1 LKKQE
6 FLSKEWLPLA
16 DRILVSKIKLSQDF
30 IINTVKRALN
40 EDLYPY
46 GDITS
51 DLIKNNKII
60 KFKLLSNQNAII
72 GGLLFAKHTFALVD
86 NKIKFVIKKK
96 DGFHIKKGSLI
107 ATIKGKAK
115 SILIAERVALNFLS
129 HISGI
134 ATKTNQ
140 FVKLAGKKSKI
151 CCTRKTIPNLR
162 VIQKYA
168 VKLGGGTNHRF
179 NLSDEYL
186 IKDNHIASS
195 DIRSLVSLAVKN
207 KKGRK
212 ITVEVDN
219 LKQLKA
225 IMGLKFNTVLFDNM
239 SIKNLKAGVN
249 IAKKYYETEASGNIN
264 LKTVK
269 AVSRTGVDRI
279 SIGSITH
286 SIPAID
292 LKLEI

>member
-1 LKKQE
+1 M
-6 FLSKEWLPLA
+6 
-16 DRILVSKIKLSQDF
+16 SKIKLSENF
-30 IINTVKRALN
+30 IKNTVKLALN
-40 EDLYPY
+40 EDLYPS

-51 DLIKNNKII
+51 NLIKSNKVI
-60 KFKLLSNQNAII
+60 KVKLISNENAVI
-72 GGLLFAKHTFALVD
+72 GGLRFAKYAFSLID
-86 NKIKFVIKKK
+86 NKIKFIVKKK
-96 DGFHIKKGSLI
+96 DGSFVKKNSLI
-107 ATIKGKAK
+107 ANIKGKARN
-115 SILIAERVALNFLS
+115 ILIAERVALNFLS

-140 FVKLAGKKSKI
+140 FVRLAGKKCKI

-179 NLSDEYL
+179 NLSDEFL

-195 DIRSLVSLAVKN
+195 DLRELVSSAIKN
-207 KKGRK
+207 KKGKK

-219 LKQLKA
+219 LKQLKK

-239 SIKNLKAGVN
+239 SIKNLEAGIKLAN
-249 IAKKYYETEASGNIN
+249 KYYETEASGNIN

-269 AVSRTGVDRI
+269 TVAATGVDRI

-286 SIPAID
+286 SALAID

>member
-1 LKKQE
+1 M
-6 FLSKEWLPLA
+6 
-16 DRILVSKIKLSQDF
+16 SKIKLSNNF
-30 IINTVKRALN
+30 IKNTVKLALN
-40 EDLYPY
+40 EDLYPS

-51 DLIKNNKII
+51 GLINSDKVQKV
-60 KFKLLSNQNAII
+60 KLISNQKAII
-72 GGLLFAKHTFALVD
+72 GGLAFAKQTFSLID
-86 NKIKFVIKKK
+86 NKIKFTVKKK
-96 DGFHIKKGSLI
+96 DGSLVKKNDLI
-107 ATIKGKAK
+107 AVIQGKVQN
-115 SILIAERVALNFLS
+115 ILIGERVALNFLT

-168 VKLGGGTNHRF
+168 VKLGGGINHRF

-195 DIRSLVSLAVKN
+195 NIRSLVSLAIKN
-207 KKGRK
+207 KKGKK

-219 LKQLKA
+219 LKQLKK
-225 IMGLKFNTVLFDNM
+225 IIGMKFNTILFDNM
-239 SIKNLKAGVN
+239 SIKNLKAG
-249 IAKKYYETEASGNIN
+249 IKLARKHYKTEASGNVS
-264 LKTVK
+264 LKSIK
-269 AVSRTGVDRI
+269 AIAATGVDRI
-279 SIGSITH
+279 SVGIITH
-286 SIPAID
+286 SAPAVD

>member
-1 LKKQE
+1 
-6 FLSKEWLPLA
+6 
-16 DRILVSKIKLSQDF
+16 VSKIKLSKVF
-30 IINTVKRALN
+30 IRNTVKLALN
-40 EDLYPY
+40 EDLYPS

-51 DLIKNNKII
+51 SLVKNYKII
-60 KFKLLSNQNAII
+60 TVKLLSNQNGII
-72 GGLLFAKHTFALVD
+72 GGLLFAKQAFALID
-86 NKIKFVIKKK
+86 SKIKFIIKKK
-96 DGFHIKKGSLI
+96 DGSKIKKGSLV
-107 ATIKGKAK
+107 ALIKGNAK
-115 SILIAERVALNFLS
+115 NILIAERVALNFLS

-134 ATKTNQ
+134 ATKTNA
-140 FVKLAGKKSKI
+140 FVKLAGNKTKI

-195 DIRSLVSLAVKN
+195 DLRSLVTKAIKN

-212 ITVEVDN
+212 ITVEVDSLN
-219 LKQLKA
+219 QLKS

-239 SIKNLKAGVN
+239 SIKSLKEGVKISN
-249 IAKKYYETEASGNIN
+249 KYYETEASGNIS

-269 AVSRTGVDRI
+269 SVASTGVNRI
-279 SIGSITH
+279 SVGSITH
-286 SIPAID
+286 SAEAVD